1 MHETAIPFLRE
12 VVVFLVIA
20 AILVPLF
27 QRVRISP
34 VLGFLLAGVVIGP
47 FGLGA
52 FADQFAF
59 LGYVAI
65 TDIESVRVLAEFGV
79 VFLLFLIGLELS
91 LERLWS
97 MRRLVL
103 GLGSTQVLVTGL
115 AIGAVAFAWGN
126 SLNAAI
132 LIGASFA
139 LSSTAVVVEELIRR
153 KEFSTRVGRASF
165 SVLLFQ
171 DLSVVPIL
179 ILVSAFT
186 GAAGGSFLEALAV
199 GFGVAIAAAVAIFVL
214 GRIILRPLFRLAA
227 SARAPEFFVAITL
240 LTVIGVSATTAA
252 AGLSLALGAFLA
264 GLLLAETEFRHQIEV
279 DVQPFKGLL
288 MGLFFLTVGMSIDL
302 QVFAGLAPMIILSV
316 VGLIAL
322 KAGLLTI
329 LGRMFGLPLSSAVH
343 TGLLLGQAG
352 EFGLLV
358 VGLAVAGGL
367 IASEPGQFFLIVA
380 GLAMMV
386 TPVLA
391 IAGARVAHWLERGAA
406 HSLHSLQPAPD
417 EIAEIGHHVIIAG
430 YGRVGAAIAALLRE
444 ERIDYVALDLDSEL
458 VGKLRAHDEPV
469 FFGDG
474 RRADVLAK
482 VGAER
487 ASAIVLTLD
496 VEQDAEQAVRDIRK
510 RWPDVQVYARARDLE
525 HAAVLDA
532 AGATRTIPEL
542 AESSLQMGAF
552 VLSGLGLPQD
562 AVNTLVDR
570 LRERGYEGI

>member
-1 MHETAIPFLRE
+1 MHDHAIPFLRE

-20 AILVPLF
+20 AILVPAF

-52 FADQFAF
+52 LADRLPF
-59 LGYVAI
+59 LAYI
-65 TDIESVRVLAEFGV
+65 TFTEIESVAVLAEFGV

-103 GLGSTQVLVTGL
+103 GLGSSQVLVTGL
-115 AIGAVAFAWGN
+115 IIGAVALAWGN
-126 SLNAAI
+126 SVNAAI
-132 LIGASFA
+132 LVGASFA

-186 GAAGGSFLEALAV
+186 GAAGESVLEALAI
-199 GFGVAIAAAVAIFVL
+199 GFGVAIAAAVAIYVI
-214 GRIILRPLFRLAA
+214 GRIILHPLFRLAA

-240 LTVIGVSATTAA
+240 LAAIGASAATAA

-279 DVQPFKGLL
+279 DIQPFKGLL

-302 QVFAGLAPMIILSV
+302 DTFADQAGLIVASV

-322 KAGLLTI
+322 KTAVTTV
-329 LGRMFGLPLSSAVH
+329 LGRLFGLPLACAVH
-343 TGLLLGQAG
+343 VGLLLGQAG
-352 EFGLLV
+352 EFGLLA
-358 VGLAVAGGL
+358 VGLAMAGGL
-367 IASEPGQFFLIVA
+367 IPGTNGQFFLIVA
-380 GLAMMV
+380 GLAMML
-386 TPVLA
+386 TPALA
-391 IAGARVAHWLERGAA
+391 IAGARIDACLERGTTR
-406 HSLHSLQPAPD
+406 SLEPDPD
-417 EIAEIGHHVIIAG
+417 EIAEIGHHVVIAG

-444 ERIDYVALDLDSEL
+444 ERIDYVALDTDSSL
-458 VGKLRAHDEPV
+458 VAELRAAGEPV
-469 FFGDG
+469 FYGDG
-474 RRADVLAK
+474 RRAEVLAK
-482 VGAER
+482 VGGER
-487 ASAIVLTLD
+487 ANAVVLTLD
-496 VEQDAEQAVRDIRK
+496 VERDAEQAVRDIRK
-510 RWPDVQVYARARDLE
+510 RWPGVPVYARARDLE
-525 HAAVLDA
+525 HAAELDA

-552 VLSGLGLPQD
+552 VLTGLGLPPD

-570 LRERGYEGI
+570 LRDGGYEGV

>member
-1 MHETAIPFLRE
+1 MHEAAIPFLRE

-27 QRVRISP
+27 QRVRVSP
-34 VLGFLLAGVVIGP
+34 VLGFLLAGVMIGP

-52 FADQFAF
+52 FADRFTI
-59 LGYVAI
+59 LGYVTI
-65 TDIESVRVLAEFGV
+65 TDVESVRVLAEFGV

-91 LERLWS
+91 IERLWS

-103 GLGSTQVLVTGL
+103 GLGSAQVLVTGL
-115 AIGAVAFAWGN
+115 AIGAIAFVWGN
-126 SLNAAI
+126 SINAAI

-179 ILVSAFT
+179 ILVSAFS
-186 GAAGGSFLEALAV
+186 GAAGDSLLEALAV
-199 GFGVAIAAAVAIFVL
+199 GFGVAIAAAITIFIL
-214 GRIILRPLFRLAA
+214 GRIVLRPLFRLAA

-240 LTVIGVSATTAA
+240 LAVIGASAATAA

-279 DVQPFKGLL
+279 DIQPFKGLL

-302 QVFAGLAPMIILSV
+302 NAFADLAVLIVASV

-322 KAGLLTI
+322 KAVITMI
-329 LGRMFGLPLSSAVH
+329 LGRMFGLPLASAVH
-343 TGLLLGQAG
+343 AGLLLGQAG

-358 VGLAVAGGL
+358 VGLAMAGGL
-367 IASEPGQFFLIVA
+367 IAGADGQFFLIVA

-386 TPVLA
+386 TPALA
-391 IAGARVAHWLERGAA
+391 VAGARVGAWLERGNTQ
-406 HSLHSLQPAPD
+406 SLEPDLD
-417 EIAEIGHHVIIAG
+417 EIAELGHHVVIAG

-444 ERIDYVALDLDSEL
+444 ERIDYVALDLDTEL
-458 VGKLRAHDEPV
+458 VRKLRTAGEPV
-469 FFGDG
+469 FYGDG
-474 RRADVLAK
+474 RRAEVLAS

-487 ASAIVLTLD
+487 AGAIVLTLD
-496 VEQDAEQAVRDIRK
+496 VERDAEQAVRDIRR

-525 HAAVLDA
+525 HAAELDA

-552 VLSGLGLPQD
+552 VLTGLGLPQD

-570 LRERGYEGI
+570 LREGGYEGI

>member
-1 MHETAIPFLRE
+1 MHEAAIPFLRE

-27 QRVRISP
+27 QRVRVSP
-34 VLGFLLAGVVIGP
+34 VLGFLLAGVMIGP

-52 FADQFAF
+52 FADRFTI
-59 LGYVAI
+59 LGYVTI
-65 TDIESVRVLAEFGV
+65 TDVESVRVLAEFGV

-91 LERLWS
+91 IERLWS

-103 GLGSTQVLVTGL
+103 GLGSAQVLVTGL
-115 AIGAVAFAWGN
+115 AIGAIAFVWGN
-126 SLNAAI
+126 SINAAI

-179 ILVSAFT
+179 ILVSAFS
-186 GAAGGSFLEALAV
+186 GAAGDSLLEALAV
-199 GFGVAIAAAVAIFVL
+199 GFGVAIAAAITIFIL
-214 GRIILRPLFRLAA
+214 GRIVLRPLFRLAA

-240 LTVIGVSATTAA
+240 LAVIGASAATAA

-279 DVQPFKGLL
+279 DIQPFKGLL

-302 QVFAGLAPMIILSV
+302 NAFADLAVLIVASV

-322 KAGLLTI
+322 KAVITTI
-329 LGRMFGLPLSSAVH
+329 LGRMFGLPLASAVH
-343 TGLLLGQAG
+343 AGLLLGQAG

-358 VGLAVAGGL
+358 VGLAMAGGL
-367 IASEPGQFFLIVA
+367 IAGADGQFFLIVA

-386 TPVLA
+386 TPALA
-391 IAGARVAHWLERGAA
+391 VAGARVGAWLERGNTQ
-406 HSLHSLQPAPD
+406 SLEPDPD
-417 EIAEIGHHVIIAG
+417 EIAELGHHVVIAG

-444 ERIDYVALDLDSEL
+444 ERIDYVALDLDTEL
-458 VGKLRAHDEPV
+458 VRKLRTAGEPV
-469 FFGDG
+469 FYGDG
-474 RRADVLAK
+474 RRAEVLAS

-487 ASAIVLTLD
+487 AGAIVLTLD
-496 VEQDAEQAVRDIRK
+496 VERDAEQAVRDIRR

-525 HAAVLDA
+525 HAAELDA

-552 VLSGLGLPQD
+552 VLTGLGLPQD

-570 LRERGYEGI
+570 LREGGYEGI

>member
-1 MHETAIPFLRE
+1 MNGHAIPFLRE
-12 VVVFLVIA
+12 IVVFLVIA
-20 AILVPLF
+20 AILVPAF
-27 QRVRISP
+27 QRVRVSP
-34 VLGFLLAGVVIGP
+34 VLGFLLAGAVIGP

-52 FADQFAF
+52 FADRLPVLAYLTFTE
-59 LGYVAI
+59 V
-65 TDIESVRVLAEFGV
+65 ESVRVLAEFGV

-91 LERLWS
+91 IERLWS

-103 GLGSTQVLVTGL
+103 GLGASQVFVTGL
-115 AIGAVAFAWGN
+115 AIGAVALAWGN

-139 LSSTAVVVEELIRR
+139 LSSTAVVVEELIQR

-171 DLSVVPIL
+171 DLAVVPIL
-179 ILVSAFT
+179 ILASAFT
-186 GAAGGSFLEALAV
+186 GASGDNILEALAV
-199 GFGVAIAAAVAIFVL
+199 GFGVAVAAAAAIFVL
-214 GRIILRPLFRLAA
+214 GRIVLRPLFRLAA

-240 LTVIGVSATTAA
+240 LAVIGASAATAA

-279 DVQPFKGLL
+279 DIQPFKGLL

-302 QVFAGLAPMIILSV
+302 QAFADLALLIVASV
-316 VGLIAL
+316 VGLIVL
-322 KAGLLTI
+322 KAVIITI
-329 LGRMFGLPLSSAVH
+329 LGRLFGLPLASAVH
-343 TGLLLGQAG
+343 AGLLLGQAG

-358 VGLAVAGGL
+358 VGLAMVGGL
-367 IASEPGQFFLIVA
+367 IPGADGQFFLIVA

-386 TPVLA
+386 TPGLA
-391 IAGARVAHWLERGAA
+391 IAGARAGAWLERGNAQ
-406 HSLHSLQPAPD
+406 SLQPDPD
-417 EIAEIGHHVIIAG
+417 EIAELGHHVIIAG

-444 ERIDYVALDLDSEL
+444 ERINYVALDLDSDL
-458 VGKLRAHDEPV
+458 VGILRARDEPV

-482 VGAER
+482 VGADR

-496 VEQDAEQAVRDIRK
+496 VEQDAEHAVHDIRK

-525 HAAVLDA
+525 HAAALDA

>member
-34 VLGFLLAGVVIGP
+34 VLGFLLAGVIIGP

-52 FADQFAF
+52 FAGRFEI
-59 LGYVAI
+59 LGYVTI
-65 TDIESVRVLAEFGV
+65 TDVASVQVLAEFGV

-103 GLGSTQVLVTGL
+103 GLGSAQVLVTGL
-115 AIGAVAFAWGN
+115 AIGAIAFAWGH
-126 SLNAAI
+126 SINAAI

-199 GFGVAIAAAVAIFVL
+199 GFGVAIAAAVVIFVL
-214 GRIILRPLFRLAA
+214 GRIVLRPLFRLAA

-240 LTVIGVSATTAA
+240 LTVIGASAATAA

-288 MGLFFLTVGMSIDL
+288 MGLFFLAVGMSIDL
-302 QVFAGLAPMIILSV
+302 QVFVGLAPMIILSV

-343 TGLLLGQAG
+343 TGILLGQAG

-358 VGLAVAGGL
+358 VGLAVVGGV
-367 IASEPGQFFLIVA
+367 IPPAPGQFLLIVA

-386 TPVLA
+386 TPALA
-391 IAGARVAHWLERGAA
+391 IGGARLADWLERGVA
-406 HSLHSLQPAPD
+406 HSLEPAAD
-417 EIAEIGHHVIIAG
+417 EIAEFGHHVIIAG

-444 ERIDYVALDLDSEL
+444 ERINYVALDLDTDL
-458 VGKLRAHDEPV
+458 VRSLRARDEPV

-570 LRERGYEGI
+570 QRERGYEGI

>member
-1 MHETAIPFLRE
+1 MHGLDIPFLRE
-12 VVVFLVIA
+12 FVVFLVIA
-20 AILVPLF
+20 AVLVPLF
-27 QRVRISP
+27 QRVRVSP
-34 VLGFLLAGVVIGP
+34 ILGFLIAGVAIGP
-47 FGLGA
+47 HGLGLLT
-52 FADQFAF
+52 DDVPL
-59 LGYVAI
+59 LGYIAF
-65 TDIESVRVLAEFGV
+65 TDVESVRVLAEFGV

-115 AIGAVAFAWGN
+115 VIGVIAFAWGN
-126 SLNAAI
+126 STEAAI

-153 KEFSTRVGRASF
+153 KEFSTRVGRVSF
-165 SVLLFQ
+165 SILLFQ
-171 DLSVVPIL
+171 DISVVPIL

-186 GAAGGSFLEALAV
+186 GTAGESFAEALAV
-199 GFGVAIAAAVAIFVL
+199 GFGVAIAAAVAIYGL
-214 GRIILRPLFRLAA
+214 GRIVLRPLFRLAA
-227 SARAPEFFVAITL
+227 SARAPEFFVAVML
-240 LTVIGVSATTAA
+240 LTVIAAAAATAA

-302 QVFAGLAPMIILSV
+302 QAFATLALPIVASV
-316 VGLIAL
+316 IGLIAL
-322 KAGLLTI
+322 KAALLTVMA
-329 LGRMFGLPLSSAVH
+329 RMFGLPLASAVH
-343 TGLLLGQAG
+343 AGLLLGQAG

-358 VGLAVAGGL
+358 VGLAMAGGL
-367 IASEPGQFFLIVA
+367 IASGDGQFFLIVA
-380 GLAMMV
+380 GLTMMV
-386 TPVLA
+386 TPALA
-391 IAGARVAHWLERGAA
+391 IAGARLSTRLE
-406 HSLHSLQPAPD
+406 HSSATSSLEPDAD
-417 EIAEIGHHVIIAG
+417 EIAEIGGHVVIAG

-444 ERIDYVALDLDSEL
+444 ERIDYVALDLDTDL
-458 VGKLRAHDEPV
+458 VGRLRGHDEPV

-474 RRADVLAK
+474 RRADVLAR

-496 VEQDAEQAVRDIRK
+496 VEQDAERAVRDIRK
-510 RWPDVQVYARARDLE
+510 RWPDIPVYARSRDLE
-525 HAAVLDA
+525 HAAELDA

-552 VLSGLGLPQD
+552 VLAGLGVPND

>member
-1 MHETAIPFLRE
+1 MHEHAIPFLRE

-34 VLGFLLAGVVIGP
+34 VLGFLLAGVIIGP

-52 FADQFAF
+52 FADRFEI
-59 LGYVAI
+59 LGYVTI
-65 TDIESVRVLAEFGV
+65 TDVDSVRVLAEFGV

-115 AIGAVAFAWGN
+115 AIGAVALAWGN
-126 SLNAAI
+126 SINAAI

-171 DLSVVPIL
+171 DLAVVPIL

-186 GAAGGSFLEALAV
+186 GTAGGSFLETLAV
-199 GFGVAIAAAVAIFVL
+199 GFGIAIAAAAAIFVL
-214 GRIILRPLFRLAA
+214 GRIVLRPLFRLAA
-227 SARAPEFFVAITL
+227 SARAPEFFVAIML
-240 LTVIGVSATTAA
+240 LTVIGASAATAA

-302 QVFAGLAPMIILSV
+302 HAFADLGLMIVLSV

-329 LGRMFGLPLSSAVH
+329 LGRLFGLPLCSAAHV
-343 TGLLLGQAG
+343 GLLLGQAG

-358 VGLAVAGGL
+358 VGLAMVGGL
-367 IASEPGQFFLIVA
+367 IPAESGQFFLIVA

-386 TPVLA
+386 TPALA
-391 IAGARVAHWLERGAA
+391 VAGARLTHWLERGTAQ
-406 HSLHSLQPAPD
+406 SLEPSAG
-417 EIAEIGHHVIIAG
+417 EIAELGRHVIIAG

-444 ERIDYVALDLDSEL
+444 EKINYVALDLDSAL
-458 VGKLRAHDEPV
+458 VGDLRARDEPV

-474 RRADVLAK
+474 RRAEVLAR

-496 VEQDAEQAVRDIRK
+496 VERDAERAVRDIRK
-510 RWPDVQVYARARDLE
+510 RWPDVPVYARARDLE
-525 HAAVLDA
+525 HATALDA

-562 AVNTLVDR
+562 AVNTLV
-570 LRERGYEGI
+570 

>member
-1 MHETAIPFLRE
+1 MHETDIPFLRE

-34 VLGFLLAGVVIGP
+34 VLGFLLAGVIIGP

-52 FADQFAF
+52 FADRFAVI
-59 LGYVAI
+59 GYVAI
-65 TDIESVRVLAEFGV
+65 TDVESVRVLAEFGV

-91 LERLWS
+91 IERLWS

-103 GLGSTQVLVTGL
+103 GLGSAQVLFTALV
-115 AIGAVAFAWGN
+115 IGALAFAWGN
-126 SLNAAI
+126 SINAAI
-132 LIGASFA
+132 LIGVSFA

-186 GAAGGSFLEALAV
+186 GAAGESFIEALAV

-214 GRIILRPLFRLAA
+214 GRIVLRPLFRLAA

-240 LTVIGVSATTAA
+240 LTAIGASAATAA

-302 QVFAGLAPMIILSV
+302 QTFAGLAPMIILSV
-316 VGLIAL
+316 VGLIVL

-329 LGRMFGLPLSSAVH
+329 LGRMFGLPLSAAAH
-343 TGLLLGQAG
+343 TGILLGQAG

-358 VGLAVAGGL
+358 VGLAIVGGV
-367 IASEPGQFFLIVA
+367 IPAEAGQFFLIVA

-386 TPVLA
+386 TPALA
-391 IAGARVAHWLERGAA
+391 MTGTRVAGWLEQGASV
-406 HSLHSLQPAPD
+406 SLEPAPD
-417 EIAEIGHHVIIAG
+417 EIAELGHHVVIAG

-444 ERIDYVALDLDSEL
+444 ERINYVALDLDPEL
-458 VGKLRAHDEPV
+458 VGTLRARDEPV

-474 RRADVLAK
+474 RRADVLAR
-482 VGAER
+482 VGADK

-496 VEQDAEQAVRDIRK
+496 VEEDAERAVRDIRK
-510 RWPDVQVYARARDLE
+510 RWPNVQVYARARDLE
-525 HAAVLDA
+525 HAAALDA

>member
-1 MHETAIPFLRE
+1 MHDHAIPFLRE
-12 VVVFLVIA
+12 IVLFLVIA
-20 AILVPLF
+20 AILVPAF

-34 VLGFLLAGVVIGP
+34 VLGFLLAGVLIGP

-52 FADQFAF
+52 FADRLPVLA
-59 LGYVAI
+59 YV
-65 TDIESVRVLAEFGV
+65 TFTEVESVRVLAEFGV

-91 LERLWS
+91 IERLWS

-103 GLGSTQVLVTGL
+103 GLGASQVLVTGL
-115 AIGAVAFAWGN
+115 VIGAVALAWGHA
-126 SLNAAI
+126 LHAAI

-165 SVLLFQ
+165 SILLFQ

-186 GAAGGSFLEALAV
+186 GAAGDSLLEALAV

-214 GRIILRPLFRLAA
+214 GRIVLRPLFRLAA
-227 SARAPEFFVAITL
+227 SVRAPEFFVAITL
-240 LTVIGVSATTAA
+240 LAVIGASAATAA

-279 DVQPFKGLL
+279 DIQPFKGLL

-302 QVFAGLAPMIILSV
+302 HAFADLALAIVASV
-316 VGLIAL
+316 IGLILL
-322 KAGLLTI
+322 KAVITTI
-329 LGRMFGLPLSSAVH
+329 LGRLFGLPLASAAH
-343 TGLLLGQAG
+343 AGLLLGQAG

-358 VGLAVAGGL
+358 VGLAMAGGL
-367 IASEPGQFFLIVA
+367 IPGADGQFFLIVA

-391 IAGARVAHWLERGAA
+391 VAGARLGARLERENTQ
-406 HSLHSLQPAPD
+406 SLEAD
-417 EIAEIGHHVIIAG
+417 ATEIAELGHHVVIAG

-444 ERIDYVALDLDSEL
+444 ERIDYVALDMDPDL
-458 VGKLRAHDEPV
+458 VSKLRAAGEPV

-474 RRADVLAK
+474 RRAEVLAK

-487 ASAIVLTLD
+487 AGAIVLTLD
-496 VEQDAEQAVRDIRK
+496 VERDAEHAVRDIRK

-525 HAAVLDA
+525 HAAELDA

-552 VLSGLGLPQD
+552 VLTGLGLPPD

-570 LRERGYEGI
+570 LRDGGYEGM

>member
-1 MHETAIPFLRE
+1 MHDHAIPFLRE

-27 QRVRISP
+27 QRVRVSP

-52 FADQFAF
+52 FAERSSF
-59 LGYVAI
+59 LGYVTI
-65 TDIESVRVLAEFGV
+65 TDVESVRVLAEFGV

-91 LERLWS
+91 VGRLWS
-97 MRRLVL
+97 MRKFVL
-103 GLGSTQVLVTGL
+103 GLGSAQVLVTGL
-115 AIGAVAFAWGN
+115 VIGAIAFAWGN
-126 SLNAAI
+126 SINAAI

-139 LSSTAVVVEELIRR
+139 LSSTAVVVEELMRR

-179 ILVSAFT
+179 ILVSVFT

-199 GFGVAIAAAVAIFVL
+199 GFGIALAAAAAIFIL
-214 GRIILRPLFRLAA
+214 GRIVLRPLFRLAA

-240 LTVIGVSATTAA
+240 LTVIGTSAATAA

-302 QVFAGLAPMIILSV
+302 QVFADLALLIILSV

-322 KAGLLTI
+322 KAGLLTV
-329 LGRMFGLPLSSAVH
+329 LGRLFSLPLSAAVH
-343 TGLLLGQAG
+343 TGILLGQAG

-358 VGLAVAGGL
+358 VGLAIVGGV
-367 IASEPGQFFLIVA
+367 IPVETGQFFLIVA

-386 TPVLA
+386 TPALA
-391 IAGARVAHWLERGAA
+391 IAGARVGHWMERGASR
-406 HSLHSLQPAPD
+406 SLEPAPD
-417 EIAEIGHHVIIAG
+417 EIAELGRHVIIAG

-444 ERIDYVALDLDSEL
+444 ERINYVALDLDSGL
-458 VGKLRAHDEPV
+458 VRNLRARDEPV
-469 FFGDG
+469 YFGDG

-496 VEQDAEQAVRDIRK
+496 VEQDAENAVRDIRT

-525 HAAVLDA
+525 HAAELDA

-552 VLSGLGLPQD
+552 VLTGLGLPPD
-562 AVNTLVDR
+562 AVSTLVDR
-570 LRERGYEGI
+570 LRDGGYEGI